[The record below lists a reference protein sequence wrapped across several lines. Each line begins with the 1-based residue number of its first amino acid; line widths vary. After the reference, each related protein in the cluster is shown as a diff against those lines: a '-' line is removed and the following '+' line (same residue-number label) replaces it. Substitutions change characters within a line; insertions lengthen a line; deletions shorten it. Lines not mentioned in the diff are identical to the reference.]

1 MATTDKPFSSIDWG
15 LRGAA
20 ITGGASALA
29 PLIAAVIKFV
39 SNKKYRKN
47 FKEDIGGNL
56 GNIGTNMAVA
66 GTLGAIPGGFTGYK
80 LGKFINDSKE
90 QQARL
95 YRDQMLADYIN
106 QNGIPT

>member
-1 MATTDKPFSSIDWG
+1 MATDRQPLSSIDYG

-20 ITGGASALA
+20 ITGLAGAGIPLA
-29 PLIAAVIKFV
+29 YLIAKLLTSKRDRERFNSDAFG
-39 SNKKYRKN
+39 S
-47 FKEDIGGNL
+47 L
-56 GNIGTNMAVA
+56 GKLGTNMAVA
-66 GTLGAIPGGFTGYK
+66 GTLGAIPGGIGGYR